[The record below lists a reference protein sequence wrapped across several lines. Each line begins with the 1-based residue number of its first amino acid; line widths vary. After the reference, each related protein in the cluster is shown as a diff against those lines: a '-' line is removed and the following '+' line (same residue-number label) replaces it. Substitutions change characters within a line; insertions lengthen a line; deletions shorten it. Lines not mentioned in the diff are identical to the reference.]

1 MPLNNLE
8 LISNFSLKRM
18 ISDWCDNHRLP
29 QPIPPA
35 LKAPTSPS
43 GREMTEVISP
53 FGKASP
59 EEEEKW
65 PHSGPMTVPDRG
77 KAVDTSESQGKGKQV
92 VTLSDMG
99 GEKVGFEHFHAPPAA
114 IAYDQHE
121 RLPSEF
127 GQVSL
132 DDEVISGEV
141 RGDCS
146 THAPSPSSAPPVK
159 PLSRRTIRSSL
170 PAASDSQHRESCSQ
184 RASVN
189 GSEEVS
195 EERERLRGMPQSL
208 SSEFK
213 PPRPA
218 LGVEKGDPSQPGH
231 RRNSSAPLSEVAG
244 IETAQVSRRPTSIPC
259 SVYYRM

>member
-1 MPLNNLE
+1 
-8 LISNFSLKRM
+8 M
-18 ISDWCDNHRLP
+18 ISDWCDNHGLP
-29 QPIPPA
+29 QPVPPDLNPA
-35 LKAPTSPS
+35 MSPS
-43 GREMTEVISP
+43 GRIMTEITSP
-53 FGKASP
+53 FRKPSP

-77 KAVDTSESQGKGKQV
+77 KAADTSESHGKGKQV
-92 VTLSDMG
+92 VTFSDMG
-99 GEKVGFEHFHAPPAA
+99 GDGGQKVGFEHFHAPPVA

-127 GQVSL
+127 GRVSL
-132 DDEVISGEV
+132 DEEVISGEV
-141 RGDCS
+141 RGDYS
-146 THAPSPSSAPPVK
+146 PHAPSPSSAPPAK
-159 PLSRRTIRSSL
+159 PLSRRTFRSSL
-170 PAASDSQHRESCSQ
+170 PAASDSQHRESSSSQ

-195 EERERLRGMPQSL
+195 EEKERLRGMPQSL

-218 LGVEKGDPSQPGH
+218 GGVEKGDPSQPGH

-244 IETAQVSRRPTSIPC
+244 LETAQVRRRPTSVSC
-259 SVYYRM
+259 SFY